1 MAQVGA
7 VGVVGATVAAQM
19 SVYYLHEDVSN
30 RLLITEITW
39 SQLFCVSGVR
49 PVRGRR
55 NGRGE
60 EEGRRRPWNAI
71 I

>member
-7 VGVVGATVAAQM
+7 VGVVGMTVAAQM

-49 PVRGRR
+49 PVRG
-55 NGRGE
+55 G
-60 EEGRRRPWNAI
+60 
-71 I
+71 